1 MNRAPDLRQIAATA
15 ARAAAGVPGVAHLSP
30 RPYERLRPGALG
42 AGRTPGVRVVPRD
55 ACRRTDIEITLAV
68 RAGHQATAVAHAVR
82 SAVFEAVH
90 GEFPRVWG
98 TRVSVSVTVTAI
110 V

>member
-1 MNRAPDLRQIAATA
+1 MSRVPDLREIERTA
-15 ARAAAGVPGVAHLSP
+15 ARAAAGVPGVARLSP
-30 RPYERLRPGALG
+30 RPSDRLRPGALG

-55 ACRRTDIEITLAV
+55 APRRTDIEIALAV
-68 RAGHQATAVAHAVR
+68 RGGHQATAVAAAVR

-98 TRVSVSVTVTAI
+98 TRVSVSVTVTDI